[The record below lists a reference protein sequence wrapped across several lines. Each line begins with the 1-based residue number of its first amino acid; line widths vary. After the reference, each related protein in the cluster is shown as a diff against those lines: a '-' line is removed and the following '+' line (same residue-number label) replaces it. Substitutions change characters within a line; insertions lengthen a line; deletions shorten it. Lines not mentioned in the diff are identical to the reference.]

1 MLSIKIKAGSLTNL
15 TDARYFS
22 AWEVEWLGFN
32 LSAGEENAIAP
43 LQVAAMREW
52 VEGPKIVGEFS
63 LSSKEDILRHV
74 ADLRLDAVQ
83 VGMFTDLATV
93 MDLSY
98 QLPVIKEIVVEK
110 TTTAGDIEFMLTHFA
125 PHVSYFL
132 LNFDKGGFSWNDVQ
146 NSEIL
151 NASIVQDFCQ
161 RFPILL
167 GIGIQASELLSLLE
181 YLQPAGLHLLGGEE
195 EKTGVKSFDDVDDLF
210 EQLSLVV
217 GQK

>member
-63 LSSKEDILRHV
+63 LSSKEDILQQV

-110 TTTAGDIEFMLTHFA
+110 TTTAGDIEFLLTHFA

-132 LNFDKGGFSWNDVQ
+132 LNFDKGGFNWNDVQ
-146 NSEIL
+146 NGEIL
-151 NASIVQDFCQ
+151 NAGIVQDFCQ

-167 GIGIQASELLSLLE
+167 GIGIQASELPSMLE
-181 YLQPAGLHLLGGEE
+181 YLQPAGLHLLGSEE
-195 EKTGVKSFDDVDDLF
+195 EKTGVKSFDDVDELF

>member
-63 LSSKEDILRHV
+63 LSAKEEILQQV

-110 TTTAGDIEFMLTHFA
+110 TTTAGDIEFLLTHFA

-146 NSEIL
+146 NGEIL
-151 NASIVQDFCQ
+151 NAGIVQDFCQ

-167 GIGIQASELLSLLE
+167 GIGIQASELPSMLE
-181 YLQPAGLHLLGGEE
+181 YLQPTGLHLLGGEE
-195 EKTGVKSFDDVDDLF
+195 EKTGVKSFDDVDELF
-210 EQLSLVV
+210 EALSL
-217 GQK
+217 G